1 MQDPIL
7 LSAVK
12 PLCAWYEKNKKS
24 YPWRESRDPYR
35 IWISEVMLQQTRTA
49 AVLPYYERF
58 LSAFPNVAAL
68 AAADDDHLMKLWE
81 GLGYYSRARNL
92 KKGAMQVM
100 ECFGGALPRTK
111 AELRKIAGIG
121 DYTAGAI
128 ASMAFGEPSSA
139 VDGNVL
145 RVCMRLLGSDADIS
159 KEATKKALAAELD
172 AVYPSGHEA
181 ALLTEG
187 LMELGEAV
195 CIPGGEPRCAA
206 CPLSSVCEARKGGIA
221 HLLPMKSAK
230 KPRKILKRTLWIF
243 VLPDGRFCIQKRG
256 EKGLLAGLYEFAAE
270 EKALSESE
278 AREHLLSEGISFTAL
293 SPIGEAVHVFTH
305 LEWHMTGYL
314 VRLCEPL
321 AGMTLATKEELST
334 VYALPSAFRYF
345 KQYIEKTKF
354 KKESL

>member
-7 LSAVK
+7 LSAIS

-49 AVLPYYERF
+49 AVLPYDERF

-68 AAADDDHLMKLWE
+68 AAADDDVLMKLWE

-92 KKGAMQVM
+92 KKGAIQVM
-100 ECFGGALPRTK
+100 EFFGGKLPSTK

-128 ASMAFGEPSSA
+128 ASMAFGAPSSA

-159 KEATKKALAAELD
+159 KEATKKMLSNALD
-172 AVYPSGHEA
+172 AVYPSGPRA

-256 EKGLLAGLYEFAAE
+256 EKGLLAGLYEFCAE
-270 EKALSESE
+270 EKELSEQE
-278 AREHLLSEGISFTAL
+278 ARQHLSAKGISFTEL
-293 SPIGEAVHVFTH
+293 LPLGEAVHIFTH

-314 VRLCEPL
+314 VRLQRPI
-321 AGMTLATKEELST
+321 AGMTLATREELSE

-345 KQYIEKTKF
+345 KRYIEENKI
-354 KKESL
+354 

>member
-7 LSAVK
+7 LSAVE
-12 PLCAWYEKNKKS
+12 PLCRWYEKNKKS

-58 LSAFPNVAAL
+58 LAAFPNVAAL
-68 AAADDDHLMKLWE
+68 AAADDDKLMKLWE

-100 ECFGGALPRTK
+100 ERFGGALPRRKT
-111 AELRKIAGIG
+111 ELRSIAGIG

-128 ASMAFGEPSSA
+128 ASMAFFEPSSA

-159 KEATKKALAAELD
+159 KEATKRALAAELD
-172 AVYPSGHEA
+172 AVYPSGKEA
-181 ALLTEG
+181 ALFTEG

-195 CIPGGEPRCAA
+195 CIPGDPRCSL
-206 CPLSSVCEARKGGIA
+206 CPLSEICAAKAGGIA

-230 KPRKILKRTLWIF
+230 KPRKILPKTLWIYTF
-243 VLPDGRFCIQKRG
+243 DGKYGIRKRP
-256 EKGLLAGLYEFAAE
+256 ENGLLAGLYEFASEDGSLSLAE
-270 EKALSESE
+270 AKQ
-278 AREHLLSEGISFTAL
+278 LLSSRGVRFSSLTE
-293 SPIGEAVHVFTH
+293 IGEAVHIFTH
-305 LEWHMTGYL
+305 REWHMRGYL
-314 VRLCEPL
+314 VSLDAPIEN
-321 AGMTLATKEELST
+321 MIFATREELSS

-345 KQYIEKTKF
+345 KRYIENN
-354 KKESL
+354 EI

>member
-1 MQDPIL
+1 
-7 LSAVK
+7 
-12 PLCAWYEKNKKS
+12 
-24 YPWRESRDPYR
+24 
-35 IWISEVMLQQTRTA
+35 
-49 AVLPYYERF
+49 
-58 LSAFPNVAAL
+58 
-68 AAADDDHLMKLWE
+68 
-81 GLGYYSRARNL
+81 
-92 KKGAMQVM
+92 M
-100 ECFGGALPRTK
+100 ECFGGKLPSTK

-128 ASMAFGEPSSA
+128 ASMAFGAPSSA

-159 KEATKKALAAELD
+159 KEATKKMLSNALD
-172 AVYPSGHEA
+172 AVYPSGPRA

-206 CPLSSVCEARKGGIA
+206 CPLSSVCEAKKGGIA

-256 EKGLLAGLYEFAAE
+256 EKGLLAGLYEFCAE
-270 EKALSESE
+270 EKELSEQE
-278 AREHLLSEGISFTAL
+278 ARQHLSAKGISFTEL
-293 SPIGEAVHVFTH
+293 LPIGEAVHIFTH

-314 VRLCEPL
+314 VRLQRPI
-321 AGMTLATKEELST
+321 AGMTLATREELT
-334 VYALPSAFRYF
+334 DVYALPSAFRYF
-345 KQYIEKTKF
+345 KRYIEENKI
-354 KKESL
+354 

>member
-1 MQDPIL
+1 MKDPIL
-7 LSAVK
+7 LSAIA

-49 AVLPYYERF
+49 AVIPYYERF
-58 LSAFPNVAAL
+58 LSAFPSVADL
-68 AAADDDHLMKLWE
+68 ANAEDDRLMKLWE

-92 KKGAMQVM
+92 KKGALQVM

-111 AELRKIAGIG
+111 AELRTIAGIG

-159 KEATKKALAAELD
+159 KEATKRALSAALD
-172 AVYPSGHEA
+172 AVYPSGAQA

-187 LMELGEAV
+187 LMELGEAI
-195 CIPGGEPRCAA
+195 CIPGGEARCAL
-206 CPLSSVCEARKGGIA
+206 CPLSGICAARAGGIA

-230 KPRKILKRTLWIF
+230 KPRKILERTLWIF
-243 VLPDGRFCIQKRG
+243 EHNGCFGIRKRPSS
-256 EKGLLAGLYEFAAE
+256 GLLADLYEFPAE
-270 EKALSESE
+270 EAGLSLSEAE
-278 AREHLLSEGISFTAL
+278 ALLSARGVCFSEICEVGAATHI
-293 SPIGEAVHVFTH
+293 FTH
-305 LEWHMTGYL
+305 LEWHMAGYL
-314 VRLCEPL
+314 VSLKAPIEGLIFASPDAL
-321 AGMTLATKEELST
+321 SEE
-334 VYALPSAFRYF
+334 YALPSAFRYF
-345 KQYIEKTKF
+345 KKF
-354 KKESL
+354 IDDNYGNS

>member
-7 LSAVK
+7 LSAVL
-12 PLCAWYEKNKKS
+12 PLCEWYEKNKKS

-49 AVLPYYERF
+49 AVIPYYERF
-58 LSAFPNVAAL
+58 LAAFPSVSDL
-68 AAADDDHLMKLWE
+68 ANAEDDRLMKLWE

-100 ECFGGALPRTK
+100 ERFGGALPRTK
-111 AELRKIAGIG
+111 AELRTIAGIG

-159 KEATKKALAAELD
+159 KEATKRALSAALD
-172 AVYPSGHEA
+172 AVYPSGAQA

-187 LMELGEAV
+187 LMELGESV
-195 CIPGGEPRCAA
+195 CIPGGEARCAL
-206 CPLSSVCEARKGGIA
+206 CPLAEICAARAGGIA

-230 KPRKILKRTLWIF
+230 KPRKILPRTLWIF
-243 VLPDGRFCIQKRG
+243 EFEGRYGICKRPP
-256 EKGLLAGLYEFAAE
+256 EGLLAGLYEFPSE
-270 EKALSESE
+270 EGKLSESE
-278 AREHLLSEGISFTAL
+278 ARALLKARGISFSAL
-293 SPIGEAVHVFTH
+293 EGIGDAVHVFTH
-305 LEWHMTGYL
+305 LEWHMSGYL
-314 VRLCEPL
+314 VS
-321 AGMTLATKEELST
+321 LSEA
-334 VYALPSAFRYF
+334 VEGLIFASPAALSEAYALPSAFRYF
-345 KQYIEKTKF
+345 KGFIDERKCP
-354 KKESL
+354 